1 MILDLGAGSGI
12 IQQMNFK
19 DEVSRVCGID
29 PDPRVQVNP
38 YLHEGKIGMV
48 CSDNVVEHFSDPD
61 AVLKEVRRVLK
72 PGGLFLAKT
81 PNKKHYMPLVARMTP
96 HWFHQF
102 VNNLLGRAS
111 EDTFL
116 THYMM
121 YTPKDVQYFAE
132 KNAYSVQMLK
142 LIEGRPEYLRMM
154 GLTYLFGLI
163 YERLVNRIG
172 FLARYRFLLI
182 MVLKKEQKSPSVD
195 LNYEP
200 QSK

>member
-1 MILDLGAGSGI
+1 
-12 IQQMNFK
+12 
-19 DEVSRVCGID
+19 
-29 PDPRVQVNP
+29 
-38 YLHEGKIGMV
+38 
-48 CSDNVVEHFSDPD
+48 
-61 AVLKEVRRVLK
+61 
-72 PGGLFLAKT
+72 
-81 PNKKHYMPLVARMTP
+81 MPLVARMTP